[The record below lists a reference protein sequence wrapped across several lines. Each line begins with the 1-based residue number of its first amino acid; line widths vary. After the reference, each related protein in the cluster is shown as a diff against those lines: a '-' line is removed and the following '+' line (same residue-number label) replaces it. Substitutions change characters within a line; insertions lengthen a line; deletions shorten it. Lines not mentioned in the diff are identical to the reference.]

1 MNKYTEEEVVRP
13 PDSDKMFLRFNM
25 QPLNGVVVGEIIWP
39 IEINEGI
46 EIYNGS
52 GIQFLRDGKEE
63 ISYANGKIILSKVWY
78 SNGKLFNT
86 TTYDEDQQPEG
97 EYKQWHSNGQLW
109 HYNYKTTTKPKEC
122 LDLEEYLDFG
132 INRSW
137 HTNGALQ
144 QEILYYNYE
153 VWDVWEKFKISEKQ
167 WYNSGQLRMHLNFGN
182 FQLDGNGQKDS
193 QVLVGTNKWW
203 YENGNLETEVH
214 HKTLDISPESRIKK
228 NSDGLW
234 KSWDKNGKLEYEGSF
249 KEGKNLGLFKKW
261 DLNGNFNPSI
271 SNVTVCEQFD
281 L

>member
-13 PDSDKMFLRFNM
+13 PDSDKIFLRFNM
-25 QPLNGVVVGEIIWP
+25 QPLNGVVFGEIIWP

-46 EIYNGS
+46 EIYNGG

-63 ISYANGKIILSKVWY
+63 ISYANGKIVLSKVWY

-97 EYKQWHSNGQLW
+97 EYKQWHSNGTLW
-109 HYNYKTTTKPKEC
+109 HYNYKTITKPKEW

-137 HTNGALQ
+137 YANGALQ
-144 QEILYYNYE
+144 QEILYYNDE
-153 VWDVWEKFKISEKQ
+153 NHGISNFKISEKQ
-167 WYNSGQLRMHLNFGN
+167 WYNSGQLRMHLNFGDLKS
-182 FQLDGNGQKDS
+182 FGNGQKDS

-203 YENGNLETEVH
+203 YENGNLEIEVYYKEEEIFVNH
-214 HKTLDISPESRIKK
+214 IHKH

-234 KSWDKNGKLEYEGSF
+234 KSCDKNGKLEYEGSF

-261 DLNGNFNPSI
+261 DLNGNFNPSNL
-271 SNVTVCEQFD
+271 SVCGEFN